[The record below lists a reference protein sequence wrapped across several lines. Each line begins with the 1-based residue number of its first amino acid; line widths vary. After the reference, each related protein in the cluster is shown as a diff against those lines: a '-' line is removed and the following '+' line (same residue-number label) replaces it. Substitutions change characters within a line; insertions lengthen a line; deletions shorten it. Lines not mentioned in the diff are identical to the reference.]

1 MSRMKTF
8 DVAVVGA
15 GLIGASVAL
24 ELRSRNLEV
33 ILLDRQQPGQEAS
46 PAAAGMLAPGPE
58 DPDALSLIPLAKGS
72 LKLYPDFI
80 AAVEGASGKPTGFAR
95 RGAVEIFFEAAGESA
110 RDRVVTECKK
120 VGIAAEAIS
129 LSQARELEPS
139 LGPQAV
145 AAVWLP
151 EEAVVDP
158 RLLTAA
164 ALAAAQAK
172 GVQVQANCE
181 VAGLRQEGR
190 RCTGVLTREGPI
202 AAKHV
207 VISAGCFSGHMS
219 AEIARYAP
227 TRPVR
232 GQIVVLRHPAPS
244 GANGSAKRGD
254 SGSGTAGIGRVLRSA
269 NGYLVPQA
277 DGRILAGSTLEDAG
291 FDKSVTVAGVRK
303 IMRGAVELVPA
314 LDSAQIVET
323 WAGLR
328 PGTPDKLPILGPTD
342 VEGLIVATGH
352 YRGGI
357 LLAPVTAKL
366 VANWVC
372 GERVEQ
378 DVAAFS
384 PLRFIAEA
392 RGLGSSAQPKNQT
405 AGLTR

>member
-1 MSRMKTF
+1 MKTF

-24 ELRSRNLEV
+24 ELRSRNREV

-58 DPDALSLIPLAKGS
+58 DPDALSLIPLGKAS

-95 RGAVEIFFEAAGESA
+95 RGTVEVFFEAAGESA
-110 RDRVVTECKK
+110 RDRLVAECKK
-120 VGIAAEAIS
+120 AGIAAEAIS

-145 AAVWLP
+145 ATAWLP

-164 ALAAAQAK
+164 ALAAAQAR
-172 GVQVQANCE
+172 GVHVQANCE
-181 VAGLRQEGR
+181 VTGLRQEGG

-207 VISAGCFSGHMS
+207 VISAGCFSGQMS
-219 AEIARYAP
+219 AEIGRYAP

-232 GQIVVLRHPAPS
+232 GQIVVLRHPVPS
-244 GANGSAKRGD
+244 GANGSAKRAD
-254 SGSGTAGIGRVLRSA
+254 AGTASIGHVLRSA

-314 LDSAQIVET
+314 LDGAQIVES

-357 LLAPVTAKL
+357 LLAPITGKL
-366 VANWVC
+366 AASWVC

-384 PLRFIAEA
+384 PLRFIAAA
-392 RGLGSSAQPKNQT
+392 RGLGSSGQPKNQA